1 MYVSRQAEAV
11 MLLTV
16 SFGKADADATRPLTP
31 TEWGAFASW
40 LKDNALAPDDL
51 LKPDLS
57 RLLERWEHPKVTPER
72 VQALLNRGAALGFA
86 LEKWERAG
94 LWLLTRSDP
103 DYPKRLKQRLG
114 RTTPA
119 ILFGSG
125 NADLLNGDSVA
136 VVGGRRADDA
146 DIAFAER
153 LGRHVA
159 GCGRQIV
166 SGGAAGIDQAAMV
179 GSLEAEGTAVGVL
192 ADNLLRSA
200 TSTIYRKHLMSGDLA
215 LVSPFNPE
223 TRFHVGNA
231 MARNKYIYCL
241 ARDAIVV
248 SSTPEKGG
256 TWNGAVENLRQG
268 WVPLAVKRTEA
279 RDSGNPKLVELGGRW
294 LGDLDDVAFTLEVDG
309 GDEQI
314 ASPSDVIGESAGDDQ
329 MALASASTEQA
340 DDSSRSESSHT
351 TLMDAQSRETWKDG
365 EPSAVDLAET
375 LYQHVRLL
383 VSDLCAEP
391 KEGKAIADALGVT
404 KRTADHWLRRLL
416 EERVLEKLRNPVRYV
431 TRGKDLLG

>member
-1 MYVSRQAEAV
+1 M
-11 MLLTV
+11 
-16 SFGKADADATRPLTP
+16 
-31 TEWGAFASW
+31 
-40 LKDNALAPDDL
+40 
-51 LKPDLS
+51 
-57 RLLERWEHPKVTPER
+57 TPER
-72 VQALLNRGAALGFA
+72 VQALLNRGAALGLA

-125 NADLLNGDSVA
+125 NAGLLNGDSVA
-136 VVGGRRADDA
+136 VVGGRHADDA

-166 SGGAAGIDQAAMV
+166 SGGAAGIDRAAMV
-179 GSLEAEGTAVGVL
+179 GALEAEGTAVGVL
-192 ADNLLRSA
+192 ADNLRRSA
-200 TSTIYRKHLMSGDLA
+200 TSTIYRKHLMAGNLA
-215 LVSPFNPE
+215 LVSPFNPD

-241 ARDAIVV
+241 AQDAIVV

-279 RDSGNPKLVELGGRW
+279 PDSGNPKLVELGGRW
-294 LGDLDDVAFTLEVDG
+294 LGDLDDVALTLEVHAE
-309 GDEQI
+309 DEQI
-314 ASPSDVIGESAGDDQ
+314 PAPSDAIGESAGGGR
-329 MALASASTEQA
+329 MGLASATTEQA
-340 DDSSRSESSHT
+340 DDSSRTESSRT
-351 TLMDAQSRETWKDG
+351 ALTDAQSRETRDG
-365 EPSAVDLAET
+365 EPSAVNLAEV
-375 LYQHVRLL
+375 LYQHVRSL
-383 VSDLCAEP
+383 VFDLCAEP

-404 KRTADHWLRRLL
+404 KPTADLWLRRLL

-431 TRGKDLLG
+431 TRRKDLLG

>member
-1 MYVSRQAEAV
+1 MYVSRQAEAA

-57 RLLERWEHPKVTPER
+57 RVLERWEHPKVTPER

-125 NADLLNGDSVA
+125 NANLLNGDSVA

-146 DIAFAER
+146 DIGFAER

-166 SGGAAGIDQAAMV
+166 SGGAAGIDRAAMV
-179 GSLEAEGTAVGVL
+179 GALEAEGTAVGVL

-200 TSTIYRKHLMSGDLA
+200 TSTVYRKHLMSGDLA

-241 ARDAIVV
+241 AQDAIVV

-279 RDSGNPKLVELGGRW
+279 PDSGNPKLVELGGRW
-294 LGDLDDVAFTLEVDG
+294 LEDLGDVAFTLEVHDE
-309 GDEQI
+309 DEQI
-314 ASPSDVIGESAGDDQ
+314 PRPSDVIGESAEDGR
-329 MALASASTEQA
+329 MGLASATTEQA
-340 DDSSRSESSHT
+340 DDSSPSEPSHT
-351 TLMDAQSRETWKDG
+351 GLMDAQSRETWKDG
-365 EPSAVDLAET
+365 EHSAVDLAET
-375 LYQHVRLL
+375 LYQHVRSL
-383 VSDLCAEP
+383 VVDLCAEP

-404 KRTADHWLRRLL
+404 KPTADLWLRRLL
-416 EERVLEKLRNPVRYV
+416 EERVLEKLRNPARYV